1 MDNEETMPLWKH
13 QQLYPEK
20 YVRSVPP
27 KSDEPTPPVRM
38 TEEEIRELDERLAAQ
53 DEPTREETV
62 EWFINY
68 LIDSGNSADWAVTS
82 LWHFGI
88 LNATELRTVLAGA
101 NFTDSEIDRVM
112 TDNVANIP

>member
-1 MDNEETMPLWKH
+1 MTTKPYICGSNREPH
-13 QQLYPEK
+13 PEQ

-27 KSDEPTPPVRM
+27 KSDEPTPPERM
-38 TEEEIRELDERLAAQ
+38 TKEEIRELDERLATQ
-53 DEPTREETV
+53 NEPTREETV

-88 LNATELRTVLAGA
+88 LNATETRTVLAGA
-101 NFTDSEIDRVM
+101 NFTDDEIDRAM